1 MRQLLGIVGTRATM
15 MLCWRA
21 TPEKEGSFK
30 YLGWFLKIFGLVLAI
45 TNIIPPSDPAV
56 TETLGNWDPRR
67 SRTNQFLLH
76 TFLNSSQSD
85 MFWWFRIFTGFFQC
99 NIPAL
104 EYQMFS
110 WIVTLPIVTSWWCP
124 WLCGADFLHFI
135 AALGDDELPNSFVIN
150 NATPQ
155 TSPAHPQKPWSAR
168 IFTNRVL
175 NIIGT
180 PLPKFKYWRKK

>member
-21 TPEKEGSFK
+21 TPEKEGSFKYLGWFLKIFGLVLENIWVGSWK

-85 MFWWFRIFTGFFQC
+85 IFWRFWIFTGVLSVFHSCIGILNVQRYS
-99 NIPAL
+99 L
-104 EYQMFS
+104 G
-110 WIVTLPIVTSWWCP
+110 LLHCP
-124 WLCGADFLHFI
+124 LLR
-135 AALGDDELPNSFVIN
+135 AAGVPGSAV
-150 NATPQ
+150 Q
-155 TSPAHPQKPWSAR
+155 TSSTSSLHYGMMNCPTASS
-168 IFTNRVL
+168 
-175 NIIGT
+175 
-180 PLPKFKYWRKK
+180 